1 MDSAPREPNAAHAN
15 PENLCG
21 RDVCVVLGIPRGGF
35 VTSIRVI
42 AGKYGGRKLDA
53 PKSNNTRTKPMG
65 ERIRNA
71 LFNRIGGEVRG
82 AHVLD
87 VFAGTGAV
95 GFEALSRG
103 AAHVTFIERDKIAQ
117 NILRKNMV
125 SLGVESDV
133 TLVYSSVSVWL
144 ESGQAENYD
153 IIFADPPYHDT
164 QFSTVSKLLSLLKPG
179 ALMVLSHPGRGEFPN
194 LTKEIVVVDNRS
206 YGNAFLTSFRRER

>member
-1 MDSAPREPNAAHAN
+1 MV
-15 PENLCG
+15 CG
-21 RDVCVVLGIPRGGF
+21 VSRGGF

-53 PKSNNTRTKPMG
+53 PKSRNTRTKPMG

-71 LFNRIGGEVRG
+71 LFNRVGSEVRG
-82 AHVLD
+82 AYVLD
-87 VFAGTGAV
+87 AFAGTGAV

-103 AAHVTFIERDKIAQ
+103 AAHVTFIERDKVAQ
-117 NILRKNMV
+117 NILHKNMI
-125 SLGVESDV
+125 SLGVENDV
-133 TLVYSSVSVWL
+133 SLVCSSVSTWL
-144 ESGQAENYD
+144 KSGKAENYD
-153 IIFADPPYHDT
+153 IIFVDPPYHDT

-194 LTKEIVVVDNRS
+194 LTREIVVVDNRS